1 MLRGFLAFV
10 VGVAIIGVSWYLVF
24 LQGFEYGV
32 YSLILAP
39 IIAGII
45 AGRTGIGLV
54 IGFTVN
60 FLLGVAIGLI
70 VLRDISSVQVGS
82 LQSVIGLFGLLGAG
96 IIAVVGGIVGAACG
110 AFGGFVGGHLTPR
123 PKAVLPPASNS
134 LQNTTPLTSAQACT
148 KCHGPIEAGARFC
161 GRCGAS
167 L

>member
-1 MLRGFLAFV
+1 MRGFLAFA

-45 AGRTGIGLV
+45 AGRTSIGLV
-54 IGFTVN
+54 IGFIVN
-60 FLLGVAIGLI
+60 FLLGVAIGII
-70 VLRDISSVQVGS
+70 VLRDLSQVQVGS

-96 IIAVVGGIVGAACG
+96 IIAVVGGIVGAVCG
-110 AFGGFVGGHLTPR
+110 AFGGFVGGHLTPK
-123 PKAVLPPASNS
+123 PKMVLPAVASS
-134 LQNTTPLTSAQACT
+134 MQNTAQMTSGSMCP
-148 KCHGPIEAGARFC
+148 KCHGHIEAGARFC
-161 GRCGAS
+161 GKCGTS